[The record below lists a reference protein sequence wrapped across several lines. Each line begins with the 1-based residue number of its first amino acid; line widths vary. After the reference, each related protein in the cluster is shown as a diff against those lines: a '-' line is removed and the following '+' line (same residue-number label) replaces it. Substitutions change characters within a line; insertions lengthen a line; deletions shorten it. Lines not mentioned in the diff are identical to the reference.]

1 MAAALLGAL
10 FLQWPL
16 GWLTDRRARRT
27 VIAAAAAAAALA
39 GGGLALVEEA
49 RLPLLLLLSFLF
61 GGFGIPLYTL
71 CLAQANDRLNSG
83 EILAAAR
90 SLLLLN
96 GLGARS
102 EEHTSELQSL
112 MRISYAVFCLKQN
125 TSTTPDSITL
135 HQNTS
140 ISHCTIAISYA

>member
-90 SLLLLN
+90 SRLLLN
-96 GLGARS
+96 GLGRS
-102 EEHTSELQSL
+102 EEPRVGKECGRKCRSGWSPYH
-112 MRISYAVFCLKQN
+112 
-125 TSTTPDSITL
+125 
-135 HQNTS
+135 
-140 ISHCTIAISYA
+140 